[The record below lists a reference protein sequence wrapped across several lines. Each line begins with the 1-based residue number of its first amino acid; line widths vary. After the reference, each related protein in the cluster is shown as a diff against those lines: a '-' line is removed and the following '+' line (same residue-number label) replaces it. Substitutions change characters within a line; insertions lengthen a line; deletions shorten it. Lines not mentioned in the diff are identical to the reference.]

1 MQVSGEMM
9 VFRNEHESS
18 KGKWYS
24 YATTIAKKRED
35 GSWLRTRLDVMFR
48 KDVVVENKTRINVKD
63 GFLTV
68 REYTKDGQTKTI
80 PVAMVLDFEEMTGNS
95 TGFTALSMD
104 DVPF

>member
-1 MQVSGEMM
+1 MNINGEMI
-9 VFRNEHESS
+9 VFRNEHDSP
-18 KGKWYS
+18 KGTWYS

-35 GSWLRTRLDVMFR
+35 DSWLRTRLDVMFR

-68 REYTKDGQTKTI
+68 REYMKDGQTKTI
-80 PVAMVLDFEEMTGNS
+80 PVAMVLDFEEMTGNP
-95 TGFTALSMD
+95 TGFTALSTD